1 MKVDR
6 NSQNLESSWRK
17 WDFVL
22 KEEEEEEE
30 EEEEDYE
37 NNGDN

>member
-6 NSQNLESSWRK
+6 NLQNPESSWRK